1 MKVDKDHVE
10 LWWISLILRIAM
22 ASLFFVAALSKFMM
36 GLEGIS
42 GYILAAFKD
51 TFLPSWMLAPYSYIL
66 PFAEAL
72 IPVWLLTGYKLRTGW
87 IFTAFVLVTLAFG
100 LAVSKQSAADVYIY
114 LLVACLGI
122 YLSRY
127 DGCVLGGKK
136 K

>member
-1 MKVDKDHVE
+1 MHMDKNNVE
-10 LWWISLILRIAM
+10 LCWISLILRIAM
-22 ASLFFVAALSKFMM
+22 ASLFFVAALGKFMM
-36 GLEGIS
+36 GLDGTS
-42 GYILAAFKD
+42 GYILSAFKD

-72 IPVWLLTGYKLRTGW
+72 IAVWLLTGYKLRTGW
-87 IFTAFVLVTLAFG
+87 VFTAFVLVTLAFG

-114 LLVACLGI
+114 ILVACLGI

-127 DGCVLGGKK
+127 DCCVLGCKK